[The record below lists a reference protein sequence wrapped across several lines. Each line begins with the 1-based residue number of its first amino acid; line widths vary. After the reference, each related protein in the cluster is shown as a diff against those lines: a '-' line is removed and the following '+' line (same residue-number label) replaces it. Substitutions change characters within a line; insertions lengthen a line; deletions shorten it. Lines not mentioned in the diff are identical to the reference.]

1 MSYICTLPREEAR
14 CPDST
19 LIQCMKEF
27 IATYPPYQI
36 LLTVLLVVCAVAQL
50 VYWMR
55 YSRVA
60 THRHSLREP
69 EGASTPPVSVVVV
82 VADDPEYVT
91 EHLPR
96 LLTQNH
102 PNYEVVVVDDG
113 SENDLTDELLAM
125 QALYPHL
132 RFTTIKADPV
142 FRHSRKLAL
151 TVGIKAARYDNIV
164 FTDADAVP
172 ASEKWLSIMSRG
184 FNGGRLVIGYT
195 GIERKPGLANKI
207 MRCQRLTSSIRY
219 LNAAIRGH
227 VYRGIY
233 NNIGYTKRL
242 FFGNK
247 GYTHLRMTLGEDDL
261 FVQKVAPVC
270 SRRTSVMLS
279 PAATVRQFQWGGT
292 GWWRAERR
300 YRSASFDLYPWKVR
314 LSVAAELLTRAL
326 LTLGTAAMLVL
337 LPPVLWIVALCLFL
351 LRETTLLLTVRMI
364 ARRVGE
370 KGLMCTY
377 LAHDLCA
384 PVSELFLWISR
395 KIRPSQRLWI

>member
-1 MSYICTLPREEAR
+1 
-14 CPDST
+14 
-19 LIQCMKEF
+19 MKEF
-27 IATYPPYQI
+27 IASYPAYQI
-36 LLTVLLVVCAVAQL
+36 LITALLIVCAVVQI

-69 EGASTPPVSVVVV
+69 EGATTPPVSVVVV
-82 VADDPEYVT
+82 VADDPEYIT
-91 EHLPR
+91 EHLPK

-102 PNYEVVVVDDG
+102 PEYEVIVVDDG
-113 SENDLTDELLAM
+113 SETDMTDELLAM

-151 TVGIKAARYDNIV
+151 TVGIKAAKYDNIV
-164 FTDADAVP
+164 FTDSDAAP
-172 ASEKWLSIMSRG
+172 TSEKWLSVMARG
-184 FNGGRLVIGYT
+184 FNGGQLVIGYT
-195 GIERKPGLANKI
+195 GIERKPGIANKI

-219 LNAAIRGH
+219 LNAAVRGH

-270 SRRTSVMLS
+270 SRRTSVMLNPS
-279 PAATVRQFQWGGT
+279 ATVRQFQWGGL

-300 YRSASFDLYPWKVR
+300 YRSAAFDLYPLKVR
-314 LSVAAELLTRAL
+314 VSVFAELLTRAL
-326 LTLGTAAMLVL
+326 LVLGTVALAVL
-337 LPPVLWIVALCLFL
+337 LPPVLWIVALGLWF
-351 LRETTLLLTVRMI
+351 LRELIMTITVRAI

-370 KGLMCTY
+370 RRLMWAY
-377 LAHDLCA
+377 LAHDLFA
-384 PVSELFLWISR
+384 PVGELCLWIGR
-395 KIRPSQRLWI
+395 KLRPSKRLWI

>member
-1 MSYICTLPREEAR
+1 
-14 CPDST
+14 
-19 LIQCMKEF
+19 MKEF
-27 IATYPPYQI
+27 IVSYPSYQI
-36 LLTVLLVVCAVAQL
+36 LILSVVIACAAAQI
-50 VYWMR
+50 VYWIR

-60 THRHSLREP
+60 VHRHSLREP
-69 EGASTPPVSVVVV
+69 EGATTPPVSVVVV
-82 VADDPEYVT
+82 VVDDPEYIT
-91 EHLPR
+91 EHLPK

-113 SENDLTDELLAM
+113 SESDLTDELLTM
-125 QALYPHL
+125 QARYPHL

-142 FRHSRKLAL
+142 FRHSKKLAL
-151 TVGIKAARYDNIV
+151 TVGIKAAKYDNII
-164 FTDADAVP
+164 FTDSDAAP
-172 ASEKWLSIMSRG
+172 TSEKWLSIMARG
-184 FNGGRLVIGYT
+184 FNGGQLVIGYT

-270 SRRTSVMLS
+270 TRRTSVMLNPS
-279 PAATVRQFQWGGT
+279 ATVRQFQWGGLK
-292 GWWRAERR
+292 WWRAERR
-300 YRSASFDLYPWKVR
+300 YRSAAFDLYPTRVR
-314 LSVAAELLTRAL
+314 VSVFAELLTRAL
-326 LTLGTAAMLVL
+326 LLLGTIAMAIL
-337 LPPVLWIVALCLFL
+337 LPPVLWIVAGSLFL
-351 LRETTLLLTVRMI
+351 LRELTLVLTVRSI

-370 KGLMCTY
+370 RRLMWVY
-377 LAHDLCA
+377 LVHDLFA
-384 PVSELFLWISR
+384 PAGELFLWIGR
-395 KIRPSQRLWI
+395 KLRPSQRLWI

>member
-1 MSYICTLPREEAR
+1 
-14 CPDST
+14 
-19 LIQCMKEF
+19 MKEF
-27 IATYPPYQI
+27 IASYPAYQI
-36 LLTVLLVVCAVAQL
+36 LITALLIVCAIVQI

-69 EGASTPPVSVVVV
+69 EGATTPPVSVVVV
-82 VADDPEYVT
+82 VADDPEYIT
-91 EHLPR
+91 EHLPK

-102 PNYEVVVVDDG
+102 PEYEVIVVDDG
-113 SENDLTDELLAM
+113 SETDMTDELLAM

-151 TVGIKAARYDNIV
+151 TVGIKAAKYDNIV
-164 FTDADAVP
+164 FTDSDAIP
-172 ASEKWLSIMSRG
+172 TSEKWLSVMARG
-184 FNGGRLVIGYT
+184 FNGGQLVIGYT
-195 GIERKPGLANKI
+195 GIERKPGIANKI

-219 LNAAIRGH
+219 LNAAVRGH

-270 SRRTSVMLS
+270 SKRTSVMLNPS
-279 PAATVRQFQWGGT
+279 ATVRQFQWGGL

-300 YRSASFDLYPWKVR
+300 YRSAAFDLYPLKVR
-314 LSVAAELLTRAL
+314 VSVFAELLTRAL
-326 LTLGTAAMLVL
+326 LVLGTVALAVL
-337 LPPVLWIVALCLFL
+337 LPPVLWIVALGLWF
-351 LRETTLLLTVRMI
+351 LRELTMTITVRAI

-370 KGLMCTY
+370 RRLMWAY
-377 LAHDLCA
+377 LAHDLFA
-384 PVSELFLWISR
+384 PVGELCLWIGR
-395 KIRPSQRLWI
+395 KLRPSKRLWI

>member
-1 MSYICTLPREEAR
+1 
-14 CPDST
+14 
-19 LIQCMKEF
+19 MKEF
-27 IATYPPYQI
+27 IASYPAYQI
-36 LLTVLLVVCAVAQL
+36 LITALLIVCAAVQI

-69 EGASTPPVSVVVV
+69 EGATTPPVSVVVV
-82 VADDPEYVT
+82 VADDPEYIT
-91 EHLPR
+91 EHLPK

-102 PNYEVVVVDDG
+102 PEYEVIVVDDG
-113 SENDLTDELLAM
+113 SETDMTDELLAM

-151 TVGIKAARYDNIV
+151 TVGIKAAKHDNIV
-164 FTDADAVP
+164 FTDSDAAP
-172 ASEKWLSIMSRG
+172 TSEKWLSVMARG
-184 FNGGRLVIGYT
+184 FNGGQLVIGYT
-195 GIERKPGLANKI
+195 GIERKPGIANKI

-219 LNAAIRGH
+219 LNAAVRGH

-270 SRRTSVMLS
+270 SRRTSVMLNPS
-279 PAATVRQFQWGGT
+279 ATVRQFQWGGLK
-292 GWWRAERR
+292 WWRAERR
-300 YRSASFDLYPWKVR
+300 YRSAAFDLYPLNVR
-314 LSVAAELLTRAL
+314 VSVFAELLTRAL
-326 LTLGTAAMLVL
+326 LVLGTVALAVL
-337 LPPVLWIVALCLFL
+337 LPPVLWIVAVGLWF
-351 LRETTLLLTVRMI
+351 LRELTMTITVRAI

-370 KGLMCTY
+370 RRLMWAY
-377 LAHDLCA
+377 LAHDLLA
-384 PVSELFLWISR
+384 PARELFLWIGR
-395 KIRPSQRLWI
+395 KLRPSKRLWI

>member
-1 MSYICTLPREEAR
+1 
-14 CPDST
+14 
-19 LIQCMKEF
+19 MKEF
-27 IATYPPYQI
+27 IASYPPYQI
-36 LLTVLLVVCAVAQL
+36 LIIVLLIACAAVQI

-55 YSRVA
+55 YGRVA

-69 EGASTPPVSVVVV
+69 EGATTPPVSVVVV
-82 VADDPEYVT
+82 VADDPDYIT
-91 EHLPR
+91 EHLPK

-113 SENDLTDELLAM
+113 SETDLTDELLIM
-125 QALYPHL
+125 QAQYPHL

-151 TVGIKAARYDNIV
+151 TVGIKAAKYDNIV

-172 ASEKWLSIMSRG
+172 ASEKWLSIMARG
-184 FNGGRLVIGYT
+184 FNGGQLVIGYT

-207 MRCQRLTSSIRY
+207 MRCQRLTTSIRY
-219 LNAAIRGH
+219 LNSAIRGH

-270 SRRTSVMLS
+270 SRRTSVMLNPS
-279 PAATVRQFQWGGT
+279 ATVRQFQWGGLK
-292 GWWRAERR
+292 WWRSERR
-300 YRSASFDLYPWKVR
+300 YRSAAFDLYPWSVR
-314 LSVAAELLTRAL
+314 ISVIAELLTRAL
-326 LTLGTAAMLVL
+326 LTLGTAAILVL
-337 LPPVLWIVALCLFL
+337 LPPVLWIVAASLFI
-351 LRETTLLLTVRMI
+351 LRELTMALTVRMI

-370 KGLMCTY
+370 RRLMWAY

-384 PVSELFLWISR
+384 PAGELILWIGR
-395 KIRPSQRLWI
+395 KLRPSQRLWI